1 MMHQCI
7 NDAFMKS
14 AFCILYWTLRDT
26 LSSLVDRRHLIDLM
40 LVDRMFKSRFDS
52 LEYERENGYRHPHY
66 IIVTYWKHSGEEK
79 SKQRI
84 LYEEHPCTGI

>member
-1 MMHQCI
+1 MEDNEQLDKSTRNLFEFHKRMMHQCI

-14 AFCILYWTLRDT
+14 VFCILYWTLSDM

-52 LEYERENGYRHPHY
+52 
-66 IIVTYWKHSGEEK
+66 
-79 SKQRI
+79 
-84 LYEEHPCTGI
+84 